1 MYITLCSNMDFF
13 LCVALAKAVKSVA
26 LFLTS
31 DFTRNLQ
38 NQKVKVKICV
48 EMRI

>member
-1 MYITLCSNMDFF
+1 M
-13 LCVALAKAVKSVA
+13 CVALAKALKSA
-26 LFLTS
+26 SLFLTS